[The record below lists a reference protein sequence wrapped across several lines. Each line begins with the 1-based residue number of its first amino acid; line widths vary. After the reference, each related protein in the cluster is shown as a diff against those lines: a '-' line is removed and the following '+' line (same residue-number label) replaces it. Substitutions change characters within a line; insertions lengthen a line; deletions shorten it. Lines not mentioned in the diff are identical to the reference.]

1 MTKVIQ
7 RKGFAA
13 ILAGVL
19 LFWTVV
25 VSAQQPAETTAATAS
40 PKAAEAL
47 YQQLGSVGLDK
58 TRVYKVRDAS
68 LDREALHITLDDGTI
83 AFTEDVAGRV
93 TGAFFEGDGEVL
105 LVPPNQV
112 ERASMALFTGAAI
125 LEERFVS
132 GYFRFNDDTFA
143 EMQPSLRPAD
153 DATEFVSQWNQTARN
168 LAESDALRLLL
179 SLSRTLPVNG
189 EASPGAPEKPLPRS
203 DRMLHA
209 RLQGRKLGTFDLY
222 FDSGSAEQVWAGQL
236 RTKEGQ
242 SYYDVWTSFAL
253 NQQGGRKEGIGIA
266 AGEEGVSD
274 DLVISRY
281 RIRSSIKPPTQLD
294 CDATLQMEVKQ
305 GGQRAVFFEL
315 SRFLQVK
322 EVTADGHPVEFIHN
336 QALEG
341 TQLSRRGNDLVALV
355 FPQPLRTGQ
364 KMELRFVYGGE
375 VISEAGGGL
384 LYVGARGT
392 WYPNRGLSM
401 ANFDLEFHYPEGWT
415 LLATGKMM
423 DAPATGQPSA
433 AAEQASHFVSERP
446 IPVAGFN
453 LGKYTRATAHAGNT
467 QVASYAAG
475 VERAFPKTTAEAV
488 IPDVPGFRGTRSQ
501 TVEVVQPPPT
511 PAKNAQP
518 IADQSARA
526 IDFFSR
532 CFGPYPY
539 SELALTQMPGTLS
552 QGWPGLVF
560 LSSFSFLTPN
570 EKSALHMN
578 PVDTAISESVV
589 SHETAHQWWGDLIVW
604 RGYRDQWI
612 FEALANYSSLMIL
625 EAESPAQF
633 RAVMERYREDLLQ
646 KNKDGEQLLNAG
658 PVTLGSRLSS
668 SHFPD
673 GYDAIS
679 YGRGTWLF
687 HMLRNMMR
695 DGSSRTA
702 ASRQVADEPFVRA
715 LRKVRDRYEGKAM
728 TTRDLLNVLEEDL
741 PPSMSYEG
749 KKSLDWFYQSWVN
762 GTSLPKLELQGTKFV
777 DKGRTTAVSG
787 TILQKSAPKE
797 LVTLVPVY
805 AMVAGR
811 PVLVGQVF
819 ADGPE
824 TPFHLT
830 APAGARKLVL
840 DPNQTV
846 LSRAH

>member
-1 MTKVIQ
+1 
-7 RKGFAA
+7 
-13 ILAGVL
+13 LVL
-19 LFWTVV
+19 SCALVAL
-25 VSAQQPAETTAATAS
+25 AQQPTETTAAS
-40 PKAAEAL
+40 LPSKAAEAL
-47 YQQLGSVGLDK
+47 YLQLRSVGLDK
-58 TRVYKVRDAS
+58 TRVYKARDVS
-68 LDREALHITLDDGTI
+68 FDREALHVTLDDGTI
-83 AFTEDVAGRV
+83 AFTEDVAGHV

-132 GYFRFNDDTFA
+132 AYFRFNDDTFA
-143 EMQPSLRPAD
+143 EMQPALRPAD
-153 DATEFVSQWNQTARN
+153 DGTEFVSQWNQTAHN

-179 SLSRTLPVNG
+179 SFSGMLPLSG
-189 EASPGAPEKPLPRS
+189 EAPALGASDRLSARA

-209 RLQGRKLGTFDLY
+209 RVQGRKLGTFDLY
-222 FDSGSAEQVWAGQL
+222 FDSGSAEQIWAGQL
-236 RTKEGQ
+236 RTSGGQ
-242 SYYDVWTSFAL
+242 SYYDVWTSFPL
-253 NQQGGRKEGIGIA
+253 NQQGGRQQGIGIV

-274 DLVISRY
+274 DLSISQY
-281 RIRSSIKPPTQLD
+281 RIRSTIRPPTLLD
-294 CDATLQMEVKQ
+294 CDASLQMEVRQ

-336 QALEG
+336 QSLEG

-355 FPQPLRTGQ
+355 FPQPLKTGQ

-401 ANFDLEFHYPEGWT
+401 ANFDLEFHYPAGWT

-423 DAPATGQPSA
+423 DSPPAGDSSA
-433 AAEQASHFVSERP
+433 AAAEPVSHFVSERP

-453 LGKYTRATAHAGNT
+453 LGKYTRAVAHAGNT
-467 QVASYAAG
+467 QVETYAAG
-475 VERAFPKTTAEAV
+475 VERAFPKTTAQAV
-488 IPDVPGFRGTRSQ
+488 IPDLPGFRGARSQ
-501 TVEVVQPPPT
+501 TVEIVQPPPT

-539 SELALTQMPGTLS
+539 SELALTQMPGPLS
-552 QGWPGLVF
+552 QGWPGLIF

-570 EKSALHMN
+570 EKAALHMN
-578 PVDTAISESVV
+578 PVETSISESVV
-589 SHETAHQWWGDLIVW
+589 AHETAHQWWGDLIVW
-604 RGYRDQWI
+604 HGYRDQWI

-625 EAESPAQF
+625 EAENPAQF
-633 RAVMERYREDLLQ
+633 HAVMERYRQDLLQ
-646 KNKDGEQLLNAG
+646 KNKDGAQLLDAG

-695 DGSSRTA
+695 DGSAKTTSG
-702 ASRQVADEPFVRA
+702 RQVTDEPFVRA

-728 TTRDLLNVLEEDL
+728 TTRDLLRVFEEDL

-749 KKSLDWFYQSWVN
+749 KRSLDWFYQSWVN
-762 GTSLPKLELQGTKFV
+762 GTSLPKLELQGTKFA
-777 DKGRTTAVSG
+777 DKGRMTAVSG

-805 AMVAGR
+805 AMVAGK

-824 TPFHLT
+824 TPFRLM
-830 APAGARKLVL
+830 APVGARKLVL